1 MGACR
6 LGLITLL
13 STLQADVRI
22 LDVSLIHQFNRTK
35 EFMDSHILSPEV
47 QVARLEMV
55 LEVSRILHATL
66 DLKTL
71 LKSVVEA
78 ASELTDSEVACI
90 LLLDQKTGQLYL
102 EATTGEQP
110 LEVERAIIPA
120 EDSLAGW
127 IIQNGE
133 PLVVDNIFEDGAR
146 FSEVD
151 TLSRFEVRAILGAP
165 LKLTDKSIGV
175 LEVFNKRLDASFT
188 SDDIHMLTTLAA
200 QAAVAIENARLF
212 EQSDAVARVVH
223 ELRSPVTSILDFSRL
238 MLANPEI
245 DVENLRLG
253 LESVNQEAMRLAQ
266 MANNFLDLTRLESG
280 RIGLEEQMVE
290 LGSLAQE
297 VMDQFFPQALE
308 RNITLSLKM
317 PDDFPEIKGDTNRL
331 RQAMTSLIDNAV
343 KYNREGGLVEI
354 ILSYGHVRAQVSVR
368 DTGVGI
374 APTDLELIFN
384 KFYRV
389 RGEVDKVSG
398 AGLGLCLTKQIIQ
411 AHGGDIWVE
420 SQLGVGSCF
429 TFSLPL
435 G

>member
-1 MGACR
+1 
-6 LGLITLL
+6 
-13 STLQADVRI
+13 
-22 LDVSLIHQFNRTK
+22 
-35 EFMDSHILSPEV
+35 MDSHTLSPEV

-55 LEVSRILHATL
+55 LELSRTLHATL
-66 DLKTL
+66 DLNTL

-78 ASELTDSEVACI
+78 ASELTDSETACI

-102 EATTGEQP
+102 EATTGKQ
-110 LEVERAIIPA
+110 LVETERVIIPV

-133 PLVVDNIFEDGAR
+133 SLVVDNIFGDGSR
-146 FSEVD
+146 LNEVD
-151 TLSRFEVRAILGAP
+151 SLSRFEVRAILGAP

-238 MLANPEI
+238 MLASPEI
-245 DVENLRLG
+245 DVEDLRLG

-266 MANNFLDLTRLESG
+266 MVNNFLDLTRLESG
-280 RIGLEEQMVE
+280 RIGLEKQTLD

-297 VMDQFFPQALE
+297 VIDQFFPQALE
-308 RNITLSLKM
+308 RNITLSLKT
-317 PDDFPEIKGDTNRL
+317 PDDFPEIKGDVSRL
-331 RQAMTSLIDNAV
+331 RQAMTSLIDNAI

-354 ILSYGHVRAQVSVR
+354 TLSYGHVRVQVSVR
-368 DTGVGI
+368 DTGLGI
-374 APTDLELIFN
+374 APADLELIFN

-389 RGEVDKVSG
+389 KQEADKPSG
-398 AGLGLCLTKQIIQ
+398 AGLGLSMARQLIQ

-420 SQLGVGSCF
+420 SQVGVGSCF
-429 TFSLPL
+429 TFSLPI